1 MRWGEG
7 ETAVFKPGQSLYSCS
22 MKTTPLL
29 PPRRQ
34 DGIPVLRDFL
44 RYRADPLRF
53 WLSSGQ
59 LAPVVRIGLG
69 PLLEYWVITDPD
81 FLQHILQ
88 KNVKNYPRE
97 RRLSRLNRLDG
108 PELMFN
114 TDNWEEWLWRRR
126 LMQPAFHRQQIAR
139 FAEVMTE
146 EAARLAASW
155 QPGQRVN
162 VGHGMKT
169 LTMRIIGRTM
179 FSADVGAETDELQE
193 TYELASAFTFER
205 ASSIWVP
212 PLWLPTRA
220 NRRVKTAVSRRYGL
234 LRRLVEGRLASGE
247 VKGDLLDT
255 LIGAHLEENGRRFSS
270 EDLVGEM
277 GGVVFA
283 GHETTALTMMWLF
296 YLLSQHPEVE
306 ERLVGEITAVCPN
319 RSPTLTDLPHMP
331 YTQQVIT
338 ETLRLYPP
346 VYVTLREAD
355 ADDQF
360 GPYHI
365 AKGTHFVLNIRGLH
379 RDPRFWEAPE
389 QFNPDRF
396 APEQGKTRPNPA
408 FIPFLSGP
416 KKCIGDSFAMM
427 EMQLVV
433 PTILQQH
440 RLRYQRPAPP
450 VETAGF
456 VMEAEGGIEMI
467 VNPS

>member
-1 MRWGEG
+1 M
-7 ETAVFKPGQSLYSCS
+7 
-22 MKTTPLL
+22 
-29 PPRRQ
+29 PPRRR
-34 DGIPVLRDFL
+34 DGVPVFRDFL
-44 RYRADPLRF
+44 SYRADPLHF
-53 WLSSGQ
+53 WLGSGQ

-69 PLLEYWVITDPD
+69 PFLEYWVVTEPD

-139 FAEVMTE
+139 FAEIMTE
-146 EAARLAASW
+146 EAGRLAGSW
-155 QPGQRVN
+155 QPGQAVN
-162 VGHGMKT
+162 LGHAMKT

-212 PLWLPTRA
+212 PLWLPTPA
-220 NRRVKTAVSRRYGL
+220 NRRVKTAVSHRYSL

-255 LIGAHLEENGRRFSS
+255 LIGAHLEENGRSFSS

-277 GGVVFA
+277 GGIVFA

-296 YLLSQHPEVE
+296 YLLSQHPDVEARLMAEVE
-306 ERLVGEITAVCPN
+306 AVVGTDRPPA
-319 RSPTLTDLPHMP
+319 LADLPNMP
-331 YTQQVIT
+331 YTQQVIS

-355 ADDQF
+355 ADDEF
-360 GPYHI
+360 GDYHI

-379 RDPRFWEAPE
+379 RDPRYWDNPE

-396 APEQGKTRPNPA
+396 AQEQAKSRHNFA
-408 FIPFLSGP
+408 FVPFLGGP

-433 PTILQQH
+433 PTILQQR
-440 RLRYQRPAPP
+440 RLRYGLTAPP
-450 VETAGF
+450 AEKAGF
-456 VMEAEGGIEMI
+456 VMETEGGIEMRVI
-467 VNPS
+467 SNQ

>member
-1 MRWGEG
+1 M
-7 ETAVFKPGQSLYSCS
+7 KPI
-22 MKTTPLL
+22 L
-29 PPRRQ
+29 PPRRH
-34 DGIPVLRDFL
+34 DGVPILRDFL
-44 RYRADPLRF
+44 NYRAAPLRF

-59 LAPVVRIGLG
+59 IAPVVRIGLG
-69 PLLEYWVITDPD
+69 PFLEYWVVTDPD
-81 FLQHILQ
+81 FLRHILQ

-114 TDNWEEWLWRRR
+114 TDSWEEWLWRRR

-139 FAEVMTE
+139 FAAIMTE
-146 EAARLAASW
+146 EAARLAEGW

-162 VGHGMKT
+162 LDHAMKT

-205 ASSIWVP
+205 ASSIWPP
-212 PLWLPTRA
+212 PLWWPIPA
-220 NRRVKTAVSRRYGL
+220 NWRVKTAVSHRYAL
-234 LRRLVEGRLASGE
+234 LRRIVEGRLASGE

-255 LIGAHLEENGRRFSS
+255 LIGAHLEENGRSFSS

-277 GGVVFA
+277 GGIVFA

-306 ERLVGEITAVCPN
+306 ARLRDEIAAVCAN
-319 RSPTLTDLPHMP
+319 RLPTLNDLPHMP
-331 YTQQVIT
+331 YTQQVIS

-360 GPYHI
+360 GDYPI

-379 RDPRFWEAPE
+379 RDPRYWDNPE

-396 APEQGKTRPNPA
+396 TPEQAKARDNFA

-440 RLRYQRPAPP
+440 RLHYAQPTPP
-450 VETAGF
+450 IEKAGF
-456 VMEAEGGIEMI
+456 VMEANGGIEM
-467 VNPS
+467 VASHP

>member
-1 MRWGEG
+1 M
-7 ETAVFKPGQSLYSCS
+7 
-22 MKTTPLL
+22 
-29 PPRRQ
+29 PPHRR
-34 DGIPVLRDFL
+34 DGVPILRDFL
-44 RYRADPLRF
+44 SYRADPLRF

-59 LAPVVRIGLG
+59 IAPIVRIGLG
-69 PLLEYWVITDPD
+69 PLLEYWVVTDPD

-114 TDNWEEWLWRRR
+114 TDSWEEWLWRRR
-126 LMQPAFHRQQIAR
+126 LLQPAFHRQQIAH
-139 FAEVMTE
+139 FAEIMTE
-146 EAARLAASW
+146 EAGRLAAGW
-155 QPGQRVN
+155 QPGQAVN
-162 VGHGMKT
+162 LGHAMKT

-205 ASSIWVP
+205 ASSIWPP
-212 PLWLPTRA
+212 PLWLPLPA
-220 NRRVKTAVSRRYGL
+220 NRRVKTAVSHRYSL
-234 LRRLVEGRLASGE
+234 LRRIVEGRLASGE

-277 GGVVFA
+277 GGIVFA

-296 YLLSQHPEVE
+296 YLLSQHPDVEARLLAEVE
-306 ERLVGEITAVCPN
+306 AVVGMDRP
-319 RSPTLTDLPHMP
+319 PMLDDLARMP
-331 YTQQVIT
+331 YMQQVIS

-355 ADDQF
+355 ADDEF
-360 GPYHI
+360 GEYHI

-379 RDPRFWEAPE
+379 RDPRYWDNPE

-396 APEQGKTRPNPA
+396 APEQAKNRDNFA
-408 FIPFLSGP
+408 FIPFLGGP

-433 PTILQQH
+433 PTLLQQH
-440 RLRYQRPAPP
+440 RLRYDLAAPP
-450 VETAGF
+450 VEKAGF
-456 VMEAEGGIEMI
+456 VMEAEGGIEMR
-467 VNPS
+467 VDSYR